1 MIARTGAADGG
12 PEGGIAQSSGMGAL
26 LDIELPVTLRFGR
39 TQMLLENALSLRA
52 GSVVELDRR
61 ADEPVD
67 VLVNGKVVARGEA
80 VTVQG
85 SYAIRIL
92 EVGNRPG
99 RNGCDSRWA
108 GKVE

>member
-12 PEGGIAQSSGMGAL
+12 AESGIAQDSGMGTL
-26 LDIELPVTLRFGR
+26 LDIELPVTLHFGR

-67 VLVNGKVVARGEA
+67 VLVNGRVVARGEA

-92 EVGNRPG
+92 EIGNRSG
-99 RNGCDSRWA
+99 RDARDSTWA
-108 GKVE
+108 RKVE

>member
-1 MIARTGAADGG
+1 MIARTGAPDGADN
-12 PEGGIAQSSGMGAL
+12 GIAQNSRMGTL
-26 LDIELPVTLRFGR
+26 LDIELPVTLHFGR

-61 ADEPVD
+61 AGEPVD
-67 VLVNGKVVARGEA
+67 VLVNGRVVARGEA

-92 EVGNRPG
+92 EIGNRSG
-99 RNGCDSRWA
+99 RDGIAPTSA